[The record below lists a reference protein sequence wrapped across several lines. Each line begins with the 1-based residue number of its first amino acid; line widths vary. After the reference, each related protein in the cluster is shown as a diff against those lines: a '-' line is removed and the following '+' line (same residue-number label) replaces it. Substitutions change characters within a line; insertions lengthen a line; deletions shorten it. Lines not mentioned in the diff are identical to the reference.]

1 MVKNTSVNVDEY
13 SHACGSG
20 RMDYVKYLPV
30 ALAAL
35 VGAASIALASWVGVA
50 ALLVV
55 VCVLCGVVALGWPQL
70 MGVTARK
77 SLSAV
82 IMAAG
87 VVAAVGAAIVTQVE
101 SLFFWSSV
109 SLAFGVMIV
118 FMVQVIRGSGRPHRL
133 ESTLG
138 ACTGVVITTT
148 AAGWIAGLRYPAG
161 MVETSDGAGLSAL
174 RVRGFVPYEDWE
186 FLGVSGPGGEL
197 SVVAL
202 SAFIMCVG
210 TVAACV
216 PARDALVLP
225 LIVIASTAT
234 SVGISLVWGELTL
247 LFAGVLGL
255 AGGVLLASF
264 RRFLFLQGAPEM
276 ILSRLAVGAA
286 PIAAMGALVYF
297 TERLLFA

>member
-1 MVKNTSVNVDEY
+1 M
-13 SHACGSG
+13 
-20 RMDYVKYLPV
+20 KYLPV
-30 ALAAL
+30 ALTSAVSAA
-35 VGAASIALASWVGVA
+35 AIASASWLGVA

-55 VCVLCGVVALGWPQL
+55 VCALCGAVALGWPQL

-87 VVAAVGAAIVTQVE
+87 IVAALGAAVVNQVE
-101 SLFFWSSV
+101 ALFFWSSV
-109 SLAFGVMIV
+109 SLAFGVMVV
-118 FMVQVIRGSGRPHRL
+118 FAIQVLRGSGRPHRL

-161 MVETSDGAGLSAL
+161 MMETANGDGLSGL
-174 RVRGFVPYEDWE
+174 RVRGLVPYEDWE
-186 FLGVSGPGGEL
+186 FWGATGPGGEL

-202 SAFIMCVG
+202 SAFVMCVG
-210 TVAACV
+210 TAVACV
-216 PARDALVLP
+216 PGRDALVLP
-225 LIVIASTAT
+225 LVVLASAAT
-234 SVGISLVWGELTL
+234 SITVALLWGELTL

-264 RRFLFLQGAPEM
+264 RRLLILQGPPEQL
-276 ILSRLAVGAA
+276 LSRLAVGAA
-286 PIAAMGALVYF
+286 PVAAMGALVYF
-297 TERLLFA
+297 TERLLIT